1 MELTGG
7 EDPWLE
13 GPSVAVPSADD
24 AQRLALELDA
34 ACGRSGDVQVFFAAE
49 GKPFTAE
56 QSAWL
61 SRSDAAGGAYR
72 GVVPL
77 LGQRMRFRLDPPG
90 SEGRVCLHAL
100 RARPLVPLATLACL
114 AVPALLARSADE
126 AELLVLSRDPELGYR
141 RLAQA
146 LQVLLRGGGFLAL
159 NLDMRVP
166 MAGGRIVPGNGAIAA
181 ALSAASGVTP
191 ESVGKPAPFY
201 FEVALERFGMQ
212 RESTV
217 MVGDNLDSD
226 VQGGRNAGLRTV
238 QVGGSTFSALTPPP
252 EPDLSLTGLPQLGEL
267 LGLAPVLRP

>member
-1 MELTGG
+1 MTPATGTHPLAGVRSLLLDLDGCVWFGDELAEGAAGFVAAARASGLRVGFLTNISSGSSARVAAKLTRLG
-7 EDPWLE
+7 IPTPPEDVQMPIDALALHPLMRPRPRTFVLGRTDVSEAVARLTDVTEDP
-13 GPSVAVPSADD
+13 
-24 AQRLALELDA
+24 
-34 ACGRSGDVQVFFAAE
+34 
-49 GKPFTAE
+49 
-56 QSAWL
+56 
-61 SRSDAAGGAYR
+61 
-72 GVVPL
+72 
-77 LGQRMRFRLDPPG
+77 
-90 SEGRVCLHAL
+90 
-100 RARPLVPLATLACL
+100 
-114 AVPALLARSADE
+114 DE